1 MKIIDSTIIVAL
13 ISMAGTIIGSMI
25 GVMKSND
32 KTLYRIEQLEKKVEW
47 QLLNKKKNPTNNE
60 SKDWS
65 VKNMINWKIRFK
77 NPVFYIQLIV
87 SIISSIFAYMG
98 ITASE
103 ITSWY
108 KLFEIIRQAFSNPYI
123 IFIMVISIYNFLI
136 DPTTKGISD
145 SKKAMTYDEPNI

>member
-1 MKIIDSTIIVAL
+1 
-13 ISMAGTIIGSMI
+13 
-25 GVMKSND
+25 
-32 KTLYRIEQLEKKVEW
+32 
-47 QLLNKKKNPTNNE
+47 
-60 SKDWS
+60 
-65 VKNMINWKIRFK
+65 MINWKIRFK
-77 NPVFYIQLIV
+77 NREFFIQLIV

-136 DPTTKGISD
+136 DISLD
-145 SKKAMTYDEPNI
+145 SEFKDIILNLSRNYSEIQKLDAISSTPVGYRYIVVLTIYVDGNMSTFDSHSLADKFEKDVNSLDNIYKAIVHVNPI

>member
-1 MKIIDSTIIVAL
+1 M
-13 ISMAGTIIGSMI
+13 
-25 GVMKSND
+25 
-32 KTLYRIEQLEKKVEW
+32 
-47 QLLNKKKNPTNNE
+47 NNE

-136 DPTTKGISD
+136 ESSQQKVISD
-145 SKKAMTYDEPNI
+145 SKKADDI